1 MLMRSRLAVAISL
14 LMPALAASTF
24 LASPFLAGGPARAQM
39 VNSNRQ
45 EQQQRLVDRATL
57 SAQDV
62 LDWREN
68 GDQAQRFLARAK
80 GVVICPSIFRMAFI
94 FGGSGGG
101 CVLLARDG
109 SGSWSA
115 PAFYSMGSGSFG
127 AQAGVQDAELM
138 MFIMTRKGLTAI
150 MDSHFKFGANASV
163 TLATLGAGMEGATT
177 TALRADIV
185 AVEKS
190 SGLFAGIS
198 LQGSVLSAD
207 SVGNRAYYGQPVG
220 VEDIAV
226 AMRVNNPGA
235 DPLRA
240 VLMRYG
246 SSRPAASRNAPQ
258 YGPQP
263 QPDSP
268 YPPPYQP
275 HAAYGGTGDTAG
287 PVQLSPDAPVQSQ
300 SLPPPR

>member
-1 MLMRSRLAVAISL
+1 MRTRRG
-14 LMPALAASTF
+14 
-24 LASPFLAGGPARAQM
+24 LAGMRILAGSVLMMGWLPPQAARAQM
-39 VNSNRQ
+39 VNSDRA

-57 SAQDV
+57 AAQDV

-80 GVVICPSIFRMAFI
+80 GVMICPSIFRMSFLI
-94 FGGSGGG
+94 GGSGGG

-109 SGSWSA
+109 SGSWSD
-115 PAFYSMGSGSFG
+115 PAFYSMGSGSVGF
-127 AQAGVQDAELM
+127 QAGVQDAELM
-138 MFIMTRKGLTAI
+138 MFIMTQRGLTAV
-150 MDSHFKFGANASV
+150 MDSQFKVGANASI

-177 TALRADIV
+177 AALRADII

-198 LQGSVLSAD
+198 LQGSIMSFD

-220 VEDIAV
+220 VQDITV

-246 SSRPAASRNAPQ
+246 NAGRGAP
-258 YGPQP
+258 GP
-263 QPDSP
+263 SP
-268 YPPPYQP
+268 YPPPYQRGGS
-275 HAAYGGTGDTAG
+275 YGADSRPASGDNGT
-287 PVQLSPDAPVQSQ
+287 PMQLAPDAPVQSQ
-300 SLPPPR
+300 PLPPQQQ

>member
-1 MLMRSRLAVAISL
+1 MMKTRRG
-14 LMPALAASTF
+14 
-24 LASPFLAGGPARAQM
+24 LAGAILLGSAMVTGLSLPQAARAQL
-39 VNSNRQ
+39 VNSDQQ

-57 SAQDV
+57 AAQDI

-68 GDQAQRFLARAK
+68 GDQAQRFLAHAK
-80 GVVICPSIFRMAFI
+80 GVVICPNIFRMSFV

-115 PAFYSMGSGSFG
+115 PAFYAMGSGSFG
-127 AQAGVQDAELM
+127 LQAGVQDAELM

-150 MDSHFKFGANASV
+150 MDSHFKLGANASI

-190 SGLFAGIS
+190 SGLFAGLS
-198 LQGSVLSAD
+198 LQGTVLSYD
-207 SVGNRAYYGQPVG
+207 GPGNRAYYGQPVG

-246 SSRPAASRNAPQ
+246 SGRQEN
-258 YGPQP
+258 
-263 QPDSP
+263 SP
-268 YPPPYQP
+268 YPPPYRP
-275 HAAYGGTGDTAG
+275 GTPYGNNAYGSNNAYGNNDAGTGDTGG
-287 PVQLSPDAPVQSQ
+287 PMQLAPSAPVQSQ

>member
-1 MLMRSRLAVAISL
+1 MQMRRATMAAAISL
-14 LMPALAASTF
+14 MAAGT
-24 LASPFLAGGPARAQM
+24 ARPGAAAAQM
-39 VNSNRQ
+39 VNSDRQ

-57 SAQDV
+57 AAQDV

-68 GDQAQRFLARAK
+68 GDQAQRFLARAR
-80 GVVICPSIFRMAFI
+80 GVMICPSIFRMSFI

-127 AQAGVQDAELM
+127 LQAGVQDAELM
-138 MFIMTRKGLTAI
+138 MFIMTRRGLTAI
-150 MDSHFKFGANASV
+150 MDSHFKFGANASI
-163 TLATLGAGMEGATT
+163 TLATLGAGMEGDTT

-198 LQGSVLSAD
+198 LQGSVLSSD
-207 SVGNRAYYGQPVG
+207 SVGDRAYYGQPVG

-235 DPLRA
+235 DPLRS
-240 VLMRYG
+240 VLMRFGGGGGGGRAAAAG
-246 SSRPAASRNAPQ
+246 S
-258 YGPQP
+258 
-263 QPDSP
+263 SP
-268 YPPPYQP
+268 YPPPYRP
-275 HAAYGGTGDTAG
+275 GTSYGSAAAGSGDGGA
-287 PVQLSPDAPVQSQ
+287 PVQLAPAAPVQSQ
-300 SLPPPR
+300 ALPPPR

>member
-1 MLMRSRLAVAISL
+1 MLAMGMLA
-14 LMPALAASTF
+14 MTPALLAATA
-24 LASPFLAGGPARAQM
+24 LPQPARAQM

-45 EQQQRLVDRATL
+45 ERQQHLVDRATL
-57 SAQDV
+57 AAQDV
-62 LDWREN
+62 LDWRADGNE
-68 GDQAQRFLARAK
+68 AQRFLSRAR

-190 SGLFAGIS
+190 SGLFAGVS

-240 VLMRYG
+240 VLIRYG
-246 SSRPAASRNAPQ
+246 NFRPAAPRSAAR
-258 YGPQP
+258 GPVQP
-263 QPDSP
+263 SP

-275 HAAYGGTGDTAG
+275 HAAYGNATGNGVDGGG
-287 PVQLSPDAPVQSQ
+287 PMQLAPDAQVQTQ

>member
-1 MLMRSRLAVAISL
+1 MLAMI
-14 LMPALAASTF
+14 PALLAAAA
-24 LASPFLAGGPARAQM
+24 LPQPARAQM

-45 EQQQRLVDRATL
+45 EQQQHLVDRATL
-57 SAQDV
+57 AAQDV
-62 LDWREN
+62 LDWRAN
-68 GDQAQRFLARAK
+68 GNEAQRFLSRAK

-207 SVGNRAYYGQPVG
+207 SVGNRAYYGQSVG

-226 AMRVNNPGA
+226 TMRVNNPGA

-240 VLMRYG
+240 VLIRYG
-246 SSRPAASRNAPQ
+246 NFRPAPPRSVSR
-258 YGPQP
+258 GPVEP
-263 QPDSP
+263 SP

-275 HAAYGGTGDTAG
+275 HAAYGNAAGSAGGSPAGSAGVDGGGPMQLAPDTQ
-287 PVQLSPDAPVQSQ
+287 VQTQ

>member
-1 MLMRSRLAVAISL
+1 MQMRRAMMAAAIG
-14 LMPALAASTF
+14 LAA
-24 LASPFLAGGPARAQM
+24 AGAARPGAAAAQM
-39 VNSNRQ
+39 VNSDRQ

-57 SAQDV
+57 AAQDV

-68 GDQAQRFLARAK
+68 GDQAQRFLARAR
-80 GVVICPSIFRMAFI
+80 GVMICPSIFRMSFI

-127 AQAGVQDAELM
+127 LQAGVQDAELM
-138 MFIMTRKGLTAI
+138 MFIMTRRGLTAI
-150 MDSHFKFGANASV
+150 MDSHFKFGANASI

-198 LQGSVLSAD
+198 LQGSVLSSD

-235 DPLRA
+235 DPLRS
-240 VLMRYG
+240 VLMRFG
-246 SSRPAASRNAPQ
+246 GDGRPAAPGS
-258 YGPQP
+258 
-263 QPDSP
+263 SP
-268 YPPPYQP
+268 YPPPYQRGTR
-275 HAAYGGTGDTAG
+275 YGGPVAEPGEGGPAAGPGDAG
-287 PVQLSPDAPVQSQ
+287 APVQLAPAAPVQTQ
-300 SLPPPR
+300 ALPPPPR

>member
-1 MLMRSRLAVAISL
+1 MTSLPVSALLAGLV
-14 LMPALAASTF
+14 LAAGS
-24 LASPFLAGGPARAQM
+24 LPHRARAQL
-39 VNSNRQ
+39 VNSSRQ

-57 SAQDV
+57 AAQDV

-80 GVVICPSIFRMAFI
+80 GVVICPSIFRMSFI

-101 CVLLARDG
+101 CVLLGRDG
-109 SGSWSA
+109 AGSWSA
-115 PAFYSMGSGSFG
+115 PAFYSMSSGSFG
-127 AQAGVQDAELM
+127 LQAGVQDAELI
-138 MFIMTRKGLTAI
+138 MFIMTRKGLTAV
-150 MDSHFKFGANASV
+150 MDSRFKFGANASL
-163 TLATLGAGMEGATT
+163 TFATLGIGLEGATT

-185 AVEKS
+185 ALEKS

-198 LQGSVLSAD
+198 LQGSVLSSD

-240 VLMRYG
+240 VLMRFGG
-246 SSRPAASRNAPQ
+246 SAAQR
-258 YGPQP
+258 
-263 QPDSP
+263 SP
-268 YPPPYQP
+268 YPQPYQP
-275 HAAYGGTGDTAG
+275 HAAYGSGQGVDGGG
-287 PVQLSPDAPVQSQ
+287 PVRIAPDARVQSQ
-300 SLPPPR
+300 PLPPPR

>member
-1 MLMRSRLAVAISL
+1 MQMRRAMMAAAMSLMAAA
-14 LMPALAASTF
+14 PAA
-24 LASPFLAGGPARAQM
+24 AQM
-39 VNSNRQ
+39 VNSDRQ

-57 SAQDV
+57 AAQDV

-68 GDQAQRFLARAK
+68 GDQAQRFLARAR
-80 GVVICPSIFRMAFI
+80 GVLICPSIFRMSFI

-127 AQAGVQDAELM
+127 LQAGVQDAELM
-138 MFIMTRKGLTAI
+138 MFIMTRRGLTAI
-150 MDSHFKFGANASV
+150 MDSHFKFGANASI

-190 SGLFAGIS
+190 SGLFAGLS
-198 LQGSVLSAD
+198 LQGSVLSSD

-235 DPLRA
+235 DPLRS
-240 VLMRYG
+240 VLMRFG
-246 SSRPAASRNAPQ
+246 GNGRPAAPGS
-258 YGPQP
+258 
-263 QPDSP
+263 SP

-275 HAAYGGTGDTAG
+275 GASYGSPAAGTGDVGA
-287 PVQLSPDAPVQSQ
+287 PVQLAPAAPVQTQ
-300 SLPPPR
+300 ALPPPH

>member
-1 MLMRSRLAVAISL
+1 MRMRRGLAGMMSL
-14 LMPALAASTF
+14 LVPALAA
-24 LASPFLAGGPARAQM
+24 GPILMAELVLPPAARAQAGG
-39 VNSNRQ
+39 SERQ
-45 EQQQRLVDRATL
+45 EQQQRLVDRSTL
-57 SAQDV
+57 AAEDV
-62 LDWREN
+62 LGWRQKGN
-68 GDQAQRFLARAK
+68 QTQRFLTNAR
-80 GVVICPSIFRMAFI
+80 GVVICPSIFRMSFI

-109 SGSWSA
+109 AGSWSA

-127 AQAGVQDAELM
+127 LQAGVQDAELM
-138 MFIMTRKGLTAI
+138 MFIMTRRGLTAI
-150 MDSHFKFGANASV
+150 MDSHFKFGANASL
-163 TLATLGAGMEGATT
+163 TFATLGTGVEGATT

-190 SGLFAGIS
+190 SGLFAGIA

-207 SVGNRAYYGQPVG
+207 SVGNHAYYGQPVG

-240 VLMRYG
+240 VLMRFG
-246 SSRPAASRNAPQ
+246 SSRPAVRQ
-258 YGPQP
+258 E
-263 QPDSP
+263 SP

-275 HAAYGGTGDTAG
+275 HGSYGSSAG
-287 PVQLSPDAPVQSQ
+287 SDGGPLRIAPAAPVQSRP
-300 SLPPPR
+300 LPPPR

>member
-1 MLMRSRLAVAISL
+1 MRPRLAVAMFLSSSA
-14 LMPALAASTF
+14 LMLPAPRAAQ
-24 LASPFLAGGPARAQM
+24 AQM
-39 VNSNRQ
+39 VNSDRQ

-62 LDWREN
+62 LDWRGN

-138 MFIMTRKGLTAI
+138 MFIMTRRGLTAI
-150 MDSHFKFGANASV
+150 MDSHFKFGANASI
-163 TLATLGAGMEGATT
+163 TFATLGAGMEGATT
-177 TALRADIV
+177 TALLADIV

-190 SGLFAGIS
+190 SGLFAGLS
-198 LQGSVLSAD
+198 LQGSMLSAD

-226 AMRVNNPGA
+226 AMRVNNRGA

-246 SSRPAASRNAPQ
+246 NYHQPMPASPARGAAPE
-258 YGPQP
+258 P
-263 QPDSP
+263 SP

-275 HAAYGGTGDTAG
+275 NTVYGGNADAAESNAGGATGA
-287 PVQLSPDAPVQSQ
+287 PVQLAPDAPVQSQ
-300 SLPPPR
+300 PLPPR

>member
-1 MLMRSRLAVAISL
+1 MKTRRG
-14 LMPALAASTF
+14 
-24 LASPFLAGGPARAQM
+24 LAGAILPGAILLGSALVAGVSLPQAARAQL
-39 VNSNRQ
+39 VNSDRQ

-57 SAQDV
+57 AAQDV

-68 GDQAQRFLARAK
+68 GDQAQRFLAHAR
-80 GVVICPSIFRMAFI
+80 GVVICPSIFRMSFV

-127 AQAGVQDAELM
+127 LQAGVQDAELM

-150 MDSHFKFGANASV
+150 MDSHFKLGANASI

-198 LQGSVLSAD
+198 LQGSMLSYDGA
-207 SVGNRAYYGQPVG
+207 GNRAYYGQPVG

-240 VLMRYG
+240 VLMRFG
-246 SSRPAASRNAPQ
+246 GHAGAGAGGGQES
-258 YGPQP
+258 
-263 QPDSP
+263 SP

-275 HAAYGGTGDTAG
+275 HGSYGGEAASGDTGG
-287 PVQLSPDAPVQSQ
+287 PMQLAPSAPVQSQ
-300 SLPPPR
+300 SLPPPPR